1 MNKGQGSVVLGMLLC
16 WLLNLVQI
24 GIAIL
29 LLAAGERALPS
40 IYVLLAGLGLVQ
52 IAYVVPL
59 YRLLRRKGK
68 PHAATGLIIAAS
80 ITALLNVA
88 CDWGAFGPIFLRK
101 HF

>member
-1 MNKGQGSVVLGMLLC
+1 MNKGQGSIVLGMLLC

-29 LLAAGERALPS
+29 LLAAADRYIAS
-40 IYVLLAGLGLVQ
+40 VYVLLAGLGLLQ

-68 PHAATGLIIAAS
+68 PRAATGLIIAAS

-88 CDWGAFGPIFLRK
+88 CDWAAFGRFGHLR
-101 HF
+101 

>member
-1 MNKGQGSVVLGMLLC
+1 MNKGQGSVIPGMLLC

-29 LLAAGERALPS
+29 LLAAADRYIAS
-40 IYVLLAGLGLVQ
+40 VYVLLAGLGLLQ

-68 PHAATGLIIAAS
+68 PRAATGLVIAAS

-88 CDWGAFGPIFLRK
+88 CDWAAFGPSFFHVRR
-101 HF
+101 

>member
-1 MNKGQGSVVLGMLLC
+1 MKQPQGSVVLGMLLC

-29 LLAAGERALPS
+29 LLTAADRYIAS
-40 IYVLLAGLGLVQ
+40 VYVLLAGLGLLQ

-68 PHAATGLIIAAS
+68 PRAATGLVIAAS

-88 CDWGAFGPIFLRK
+88 CDWAAFGRLALFR
-101 HF
+101 F

>member
-29 LLAAGERALPS
+29 LLAAGERDIPS
-40 IYVLLAGLGLVQ
+40 VYVLLAGMGLLQ

-59 YRLLRRKGK
+59 YRLLRRKAK
-68 PHAATGLIIAAS
+68 PRAATGLIIAAS
-80 ITALLNVA
+80 ITALLTIA
-88 CDWGAFGPIFLRK
+88 CDWAAFGGAVFRS